1 MTDQYVGSGE
11 TQRAISHVENAA
23 RNLVEKIDRFVQ
35 EYGLKILTGDPI
47 PPVGASSDLASLVYS
62 AKYLKE
68 SLEGLGEA
76 LPSNASEGEV
86 SKVITPH
93 QA

>member
-1 MTDQYVGSGE
+1 MTDQCVLSGDAR
-11 TQRAISHVENAA
+11 RAISHVENAA
-23 RNLVEKIDRFVQ
+23 GNLVEKIDRFVE
-35 EYGLKILTGDPI
+35 EYGLKILTGRII
-47 PPVGASSDLASLVYS
+47 PPAGASSDLASLIFS

-76 LPSNASEGEV
+76 LPSNTIEDAV